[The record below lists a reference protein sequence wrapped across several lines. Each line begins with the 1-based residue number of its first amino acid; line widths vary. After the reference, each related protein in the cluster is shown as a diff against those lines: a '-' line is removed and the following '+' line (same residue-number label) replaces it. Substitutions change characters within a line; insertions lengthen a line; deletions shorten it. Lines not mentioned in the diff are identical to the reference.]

1 MKKIKVLLIL
11 LFAVFGLVMFQ
22 AQPMTANSPLV
33 ELTRGTTPIKH
44 YGTQNPV
51 MIPQTYAE
59 QTHEFRGVWVATVF
73 SLNMPLHTS
82 EAQYKAAYNELLDR
96 VIAKNMNAILFQVR
110 PQNDAF
116 YESDYAEFSK
126 WLTGTEG
133 QDPGWDVMEYL
144 VTRAHERGIEFHAWL
159 NPYRV
164 GNSSLDKNSFI
175 NTLHERNFAAQN
187 RDLVVSGNPD
197 GNGLNTYI
205 LNPGEPAVKEYI
217 RNVVKEL
224 MTKYDVDG
232 IHFDDYFYPYSGISQ
247 DVVTFDTYKLP
258 GQTIANW
265 RRENINDVVRG
276 VKEDVDLHN
285 DTNSKDVRFG
295 ISPFGIWAGKA
306 SMPDGSN
313 TGATGQSYSGQYA
326 DSKKWVEEGWVH
338 YINPQI
344 YWNFTHP
351 TAPYADV
358 VDWWASIVR
367 GTDVDLVIGHSIAN
381 AAGWLSD
388 EIATQLKYNQKHPEI
403 KGSVMYS
410 AAFLT
415 GTNMNT
421 VVNSYW
427 ETTTLG
433 TWATSNVPGP
443 TYSLAGTFSNGAYRS
458 DVTVTLTST
467 DQAYYKIGGGDWIM
481 YTAPVVL
488 THQGTQTF
496 FMKAINDLDE
506 ESLVSAVDVTITRV
520 NNVLPTITLN
530 GTQIG
535 NSYVVGSTVTVT
547 SPSNTIWIAVNK
559 GSIGTWNIYS
569 EPLVLNQTGTYFI
582 RTKTIDSLGIESN
595 EVTRSVSVVA
605 ETYPSPTINIVGI
618 GNDPYYQEADFS
630 LSSTAPSY
638 SYKINDGAWT
648 IYSAPVSLSTDGTYI
663 ISYRNNDGAS
673 IVSSKTIYIDN
684 VEPLDPIITVTG
696 EYDGWNYIEETTVEL
711 EKADINDKIFHRV
724 HNGSSWTAWSEYTEI
739 LEFFI
744 NAVYTVEYYAVDQ
757 AGNASETL
765 TQRIRL
771 NMPISED
778 NLYVIRD
785 GKIINYYNTS
795 NPILLP
801 TSYTEKTQEIR
812 AVWVATVANI
822 DIPLHTSEADYK
834 SRIIVMLDRLE
845 ANNFNTMFFQVRP
858 MNDAFYESDYA
869 PFSRYLTGI
878 EGGDPGWDVLEF
890 IISEAHKRGIEFHA
904 WLNPYRVSNNG
915 DLSKAEQLSLLH
927 NDNFAKQNPNLV
939 LEDLGGKLILN
950 PGENQV
956 RSYITNVIQELMS
969 KYDVDGIHFDDYF
982 YSYSGMNDSQDATT
996 YNNTKDTGQTL
1007 ADWRRNNI
1015 DLLMEDLFYT
1025 IETWNTTQDK
1035 HVKFGI
1041 SPFGI
1046 WLSGG
1051 PEGSNTSPYA
1061 LQSYK
1066 DQYADSKKWVENG
1079 WVHYI
1084 LPQLYWQFDHSAA
1097 PFADLVDWWADLTAA
1112 NGVDLIIGQGFYRF
1126 SDGSWDDQNELIE
1139 QIRYISTKES
1149 VVGVSFFSYKTLLSP
1164 NENVQN
1170 TLERLNNLY
1179 WTEYPSFP
1187 WESDVEKEEEPIVCE
1202 TGYELVDGECVL
1214 IPPVECSP
1222 GYELVDGECVLIVI
1236 PPIKCADGY
1245 KLIDGECIV
1254 VKVPKTGCFSTINET
1269 SAVFVTFSL
1278 VIGAALV
1285 FFIRK
1290 KR

>member
-1 MKKIKVLLIL
+1 MRKIKLLFIIL
-11 LFAVFGLVMFQ
+11 LAVMGLFLFQ
-22 AQPMTANSPLV
+22 EEKVTASSPLI
-33 ELTRGTTPIKH
+33 ELTRGSTNIFH
-44 YGTQNPV
+44 YDSTERV

-116 YESDYAEFSK
+116 YESDYAMFSK

-164 GNSSLDKNSFI
+164 GNSSLSKQAFI
-175 NTLHERNFAAQN
+175 NTLHEQNYAALN
-187 RDLVVSGNPD
+187 PDLVVSGNPD

-205 LNPGEPAVKEYI
+205 LNPGEPLVKEYI

-232 IHFDDYFYPYSGISQ
+232 IHFDDYFYPYSGMSA
-247 DVVTFDTYKLP
+247 DTATYDTYKLP
-258 GQTIANW
+258 GQTIADW

-295 ISPFGIWAGKA
+295 ISPFGIWAGKN
-306 SMPDGSN
+306 SMPGGSN

-326 DSKKWVEEGWVH
+326 DSKKWVEQGWVH

-344 YWNFTHP
+344 YWNFTHS

-367 GTDVDLVIGHSIAN
+367 GTDVDLIIGHSIAN
-381 AAGWLSD
+381 AASWLPD
-388 EIATQLKYNQKHPEI
+388 EIGTQLKYNQKHPEI

-421 VVNSYW
+421 VVNNYW
-427 ETTTLG
+427 QNTTLG

-443 TYSLAGTFSNGAYRS
+443 TYQLSGTYSGGAYS
-458 DVTVTLTST
+458 SNVTVTLTST
-467 DQAYYKIGGGDWIM
+467 DQAYYRIGGGDWII
-481 YTAPVVL
+481 YTEPVVL

-496 FMKAINDLDE
+496 FMKAINNLDE
-506 ESLVSAVDVTITRV
+506 ESLVSAVDVTIIKV
-520 NNVLPTITLN
+520 NNVLPVISVT

-535 NSYVVGSTVTVT
+535 SSYVLGSTVSVT
-547 SPSNTIWIAVNK
+547 SSSNTLWIAVNK
-559 GSIGTWNIYS
+559 GSVGPWNLYT
-569 EPLVLNQTGTYFI
+569 EPYVLNQTGNYFI
-582 RTKTIDSLGIESN
+582 RTKTIDSNGIESA
-595 EVTRSVSVVA
+595 EVTRSISVVA
-605 ETYPSPTINIVGI
+605 ETYPNPTLNIVGI
-618 GNDPYYQEADFS
+618 GSDPYYQQADFS

-638 SYKINDGAWT
+638 SYKINDGEWT
-648 IYSAPVSLSTDGTYI
+648 IYSSPVSLTTDGTYI

-673 IVSSKTIYIDN
+673 IVTSKTIYIDN
-684 VEPLDPIITVTG
+684 VAPEDPTVTLTG
-696 EYDGWNYIEETTVEL
+696 EYDGWYYVEETTL
-711 EKADINDKIFHRV
+711 EFEPNDVNDKIMYRI
-724 HNGSSWTAWSEYTEI
+724 HNGSIWSAWSEYTEP
-739 LEFFI
+739 LEFVI
-744 NAVYTVEYYAVDQ
+744 NATYTVEYYAIDRALNVSD
-757 AGNASETL
+757 TL
-765 TQRIRL
+765 DQRIRL
-771 NMPISED
+771 NAPISED
-778 NLYVIRD
+778 NLYVIRN
-785 GKIINYYNTS
+785 GKIINYYNTT

-801 TSYTEKTQEIR
+801 QSYTEKSEEIR

-822 DIPLHTSEADYK
+822 DIPLHTSEAQYK
-834 SRIIVMLDRLE
+834 NEIIKMLDTLE
-845 ANNFNTMFFQVRP
+845 KNNFNTMFFQVRP

-878 EGGDPGWDVLEF
+878 EGQDPGWDVLGF
-890 IISEAHKRGIEFHA
+890 IIEEAHKRGIEFHA

-915 DLSKAEQLSLLH
+915 DLTKAEQLSLLH
-927 NDNFAKQNPNLV
+927 DDNFAKQNPNLV
-939 LEDLGGKLILN
+939 LQDLGGKLILN

-956 RSYITNVIQELMS
+956 RAYIKNVIQELMS

-982 YSYSGMNDSQDATT
+982 YSYSGMNNNQDAQT
-996 YNNTKDTGQTL
+996 YENTKDTDQSL

-1025 IETWNTTQDK
+1025 IDTWNTTQDK
-1035 HVKFGI
+1035 KVKFGI

-1051 PEGSNTSPYA
+1051 PEGSNTSPNA

-1097 PFADLVDWWADLTAA
+1097 PFADLVDWWADLTLA
-1112 NGVDLIIGQGFYRF
+1112 NGVDLIIGQGFYRYTE
-1126 SDGSWDDQNELIE
+1126 GTWTDDNELIE

-1149 VVGVSFFSYKTLLSP
+1149 VVGVSLFSYRTLNSP
-1164 NENVQN
+1164 NTKVVQ
-1170 TLERLNNLY
+1170 TLERLNDIY
-1179 WTEYPSFP
+1179 WTTYPSFP
-1187 WESDVEKEEEPIVCE
+1187 WDSDVEKEEQPIVCE
-1202 TGYELVDGECVL
+1202 TGYELIDGECVPIQPIECAPGYELVDGECVL
-1214 IPPVECSP
+1214 IPPVECED
-1222 GYELVDGECVLIVI
+1222 GYELIDGECVLIEVPEEGLSTPVI
-1236 PPIKCADGY
+1236 VAIAAG
-1245 KLIDGECIV
+1245 
-1254 VKVPKTGCFSTINET
+1254 S
-1269 SAVFVTFSL
+1269 SL
-1278 VIGAALV
+1278 VLLGVIALIV
-1285 FFIRK
+1285 K
-1290 KR
+1290 KLVLRI

>member
-1 MKKIKVLLIL
+1 MRKIKLLFIIL
-11 LFAVFGLVMFQ
+11 LAVMGLFLFQ
-22 AQPMTANSPLV
+22 EQKITASSPLI
-33 ELTRGTTPIKH
+33 ELTRGSTNIYH
-44 YGTQNPV
+44 YNSTERV

-73 SLNMPLHTS
+73 SLNMPLHSS
-82 EAQYKAAYNELLDR
+82 ETQYKAAYEELLDR

-116 YESDYAEFSK
+116 YDSDYAEFSK

-164 GNSSLDKNSFI
+164 GNSSMTKTNFI
-175 NTLHERNFAAQN
+175 STLHERNFASLN
-187 RDLVVSGNPD
+187 PDLVVAGNPD
-197 GNGLNTYI
+197 GNGLYPYI
-205 LNPGEPAVKEYI
+205 LNPGEPLVKEYI

-224 MTKYDVDG
+224 MDLYDVDG
-232 IHFDDYFYPYSGISQ
+232 IHFDDYFYPYSGITS
-247 DVVTFDTYKLP
+247 DTATYDTYKLP
-258 GQTIANW
+258 GQTLADW
-265 RRENINDVVRG
+265 RRENVNDVIRG

-295 ISPFGIWAGKA
+295 VSPFGIWAGKNT
-306 SMPDGSN
+306 MPEGSN
-313 TGATGQSYSGQYA
+313 TGATGQSYVSQFA
-326 DSKKWVEEGWVH
+326 DSKKWVEQGWVH
-338 YINPQI
+338 YINPQV
-344 YWNFTHP
+344 YWNFTHS

-358 VDWWASIVR
+358 VDWWASVVR

-381 AAGWLSD
+381 AGGWLSD
-388 EIATQLKYNQKHPEI
+388 EISTQLRYNQKHPEI

-421 VVNSYW
+421 VRNNNW
-427 ETTTLG
+427 QNTTLG
-433 TWATSNVPGP
+433 TWATSNVAGP
-443 TYSLAGTFSNGAYRS
+443 TYELSGTYSGGAYRS

-467 DQAYYKIGGGDWIM
+467 DQAYYKIGGGEWTI

-488 THQGTQTF
+488 SHQGTETF
-496 FMKAINDLDE
+496 FMKAVNNLDE
-506 ESLVSAVDVTITRV
+506 ESLVSAVDITITRV
-520 NNVLPTITLN
+520 NNVLPVITVQ

-535 NSYVVGSTVTVT
+535 SSYVLGSTVSVT
-547 SPSNTIWIAVNK
+547 SSSNTVWIAVNK
-559 GSIGTWNIYS
+559 GSVGPWNPYT

-582 RTKTIDSLGIESN
+582 RTKTIDSYGIESS
-595 EVTRSVSVVA
+595 EVTRSISVVA
-605 ETYPSPTINIVGI
+605 ETYPNPTLNIVGV
-618 GNDPYYQEADFS
+618 GSDPYYQQADFS

-638 SYKINDGAWT
+638 SYKINDGEWT
-648 IYSAPVSLSTDGTYI
+648 VYSSPVTLTTDGTYI

-673 IVSSKTIYIDN
+673 IVTSKTIYIDN
-684 VEPLDPIITVTG
+684 VVPEDPTVTLTG
-696 EYDGWNYIEETTVEL
+696 EYDGWYYIEETTL
-711 EKADINDKIFHRV
+711 EFEPNDVNDKIMYRI
-724 HNGSSWTAWSEYTEI
+724 HNGSTWSAWNEYTEP
-739 LEFFI
+739 LEFVI
-744 NAVYTVEYYAVDQ
+744 NATYTVEYYAMDRALNVSD
-757 AGNASETL
+757 TL
-765 TQRIRL
+765 DQRIRL
-771 NMPISED
+771 NAPISED
-778 NLYVIRD
+778 NLYVIRN
-785 GKIINYYNTS
+785 GKIINYYNTT

-801 TSYTEKTQEIR
+801 QSYTEKSEEIR

-822 DIPLHTSEADYK
+822 DIPLHTSEAQYK
-834 SRIIVMLDRLE
+834 NEIIKMLNTLE
-845 ANNFNTMFFQVRP
+845 KNNFNTMFFQVRP

-878 EGGDPGWDVLEF
+878 EGQDPGWDVLGF
-890 IISEAHKRGIEFHA
+890 IIEEAHKRGIEFHA

-915 DLSKAEQLSLLH
+915 DLTKAEQLSLLH
-927 NDNFAKQNPNLV
+927 DDNFAKQNPNLV

-956 RSYITNVIQELMS
+956 RAYIKNVIQELMA

-982 YSYSGMNDSQDATT
+982 YSYSGMNNNQDAQT
-996 YNNTKDTGQTL
+996 YENTKDTDQSL

-1025 IETWNTTQDK
+1025 IDTWNVTQDK
-1035 HVKFGI
+1035 KVKFGI

-1051 PEGSNTSPYA
+1051 PEGSNTSPNA

-1097 PFADLVDWWADLTAA
+1097 PFADLVDWWADLTLA
-1112 NGVDLIIGQGFYRF
+1112 NGVDLIIGQGFYRYTE
-1126 SDGSWDDQNELIE
+1126 GTWTDDNELIE

-1149 VVGVSFFSYKTLLSP
+1149 VVGVSLFSYKTLNSP
-1164 NENVQN
+1164 NAKVVQ
-1170 TLERLNNLY
+1170 TLERLNNIY
-1179 WTEYPSFP
+1179 WTTYPSFP
-1187 WESDVEKEEEPIVCE
+1187 WDSDVEKEEQPIVCE
-1202 TGYELVDGECVL
+1202 TGYELIDGECVPIQPIECAPGYELVDGECVL
-1214 IPPVECSP
+1214 IPPVECED
-1222 GYELVDGECVLIVI
+1222 GYELIDGECVLIEVPEEGLSTPVI
-1236 PPIKCADGY
+1236 VAIAAG
-1245 KLIDGECIV
+1245 
-1254 VKVPKTGCFSTINET
+1254 S
-1269 SAVFVTFSL
+1269 SL
-1278 VIGAALV
+1278 VLLGVIALIV
-1285 FFIRK
+1285 K
-1290 KR
+1290 KLVLRI

>member
-1 MKKIKVLLIL
+1 MGLFLFQEQKI
-11 LFAVFGLVMFQ
+11 
-22 AQPMTANSPLV
+22 TASSPLI
-33 ELTRGTTPIKH
+33 ELTRGSTNIYH
-44 YGTQNPV
+44 YNSTERV

-73 SLNMPLHTS
+73 SLNMPLHSS
-82 EAQYKAAYNELLDR
+82 ETQYKAAYEELLDR

-116 YESDYAEFSK
+116 YDSDYAEFSK

-164 GNSSLDKNSFI
+164 GNSSMTKTNFI
-175 NTLHERNFAAQN
+175 STLHERNFASLN
-187 RDLVVSGNPD
+187 PDLVVAGNPD
-197 GNGLNTYI
+197 GNGLYPYI
-205 LNPGEPAVKEYI
+205 LNPGEPLVKEYI

-224 MTKYDVDG
+224 MDLYDVDG
-232 IHFDDYFYPYSGISQ
+232 IHFDDYFYPYSGITS
-247 DVVTFDTYKLP
+247 DTATYDTYKLP
-258 GQTIANW
+258 GQTLADW
-265 RRENINDVVRG
+265 RRENVNDVIRG

-295 ISPFGIWAGKA
+295 VSPFGIWAGKNT
-306 SMPDGSN
+306 MPEGSN
-313 TGATGQSYSGQYA
+313 TGATGQSYVSQFA
-326 DSKKWVEEGWVH
+326 DSKKWVEQGWVH
-338 YINPQI
+338 YINPQV
-344 YWNFTHP
+344 YWNFTHS

-358 VDWWASIVR
+358 VDWWASVVR

-381 AAGWLSD
+381 AGGWLSD
-388 EIATQLKYNQKHPEI
+388 EISTQLRYNQKHPEI

-421 VVNSYW
+421 VRNNNW
-427 ETTTLG
+427 QNTTLG
-433 TWATSNVPGP
+433 TWATSNVAGP
-443 TYSLAGTFSNGAYRS
+443 TYELSGTYSGGAYRS

-467 DQAYYKIGGGDWIM
+467 DQAYYKIGGGEWTI

-488 THQGTQTF
+488 SHQGTETF
-496 FMKAINDLDE
+496 FMKAVNNLDE
-506 ESLVSAVDVTITRV
+506 ESLVSAVDITITRV
-520 NNVLPTITLN
+520 NNVLPVITVQ

-535 NSYVVGSTVTVT
+535 SSYVLGSTVSVT
-547 SPSNTIWIAVNK
+547 SSSNTVWIAVNK
-559 GSIGTWNIYS
+559 GSVGPWNPYT

-582 RTKTIDSLGIESN
+582 RTKTIDSYGIESS
-595 EVTRSVSVVA
+595 EVTRSISVVA
-605 ETYPSPTINIVGI
+605 ETYPNPTLNIVGV
-618 GNDPYYQEADFS
+618 GSDPYYQQADFS

-638 SYKINDGAWT
+638 SYKINDGEWT
-648 IYSAPVSLSTDGTYI
+648 VYSSPVTLTTDGTYI

-673 IVSSKTIYIDN
+673 IVTSKTIYIDN
-684 VEPLDPIITVTG
+684 VVPEDPTVTLTG
-696 EYDGWNYIEETTVEL
+696 EYDGWYYIEETTL
-711 EKADINDKIFHRV
+711 EFEPNDVNDKIMYRI
-724 HNGSSWTAWSEYTEI
+724 HNGSTWSAWNEYTEP
-739 LEFFI
+739 LEFVI
-744 NAVYTVEYYAVDQ
+744 NATYTVEYYAMDRALNVSD
-757 AGNASETL
+757 TL
-765 TQRIRL
+765 DQRIRL
-771 NMPISED
+771 NAPISED
-778 NLYVIRD
+778 NLYVIRN
-785 GKIINYYNTS
+785 GKIINYYNTT

-801 TSYTEKTQEIR
+801 QSYTEKSEEIR

-822 DIPLHTSEADYK
+822 DIPLHTSEAQYK
-834 SRIIVMLDRLE
+834 NEIIKMLNTLE
-845 ANNFNTMFFQVRP
+845 KNNFNTMFFQVRP

-878 EGGDPGWDVLEF
+878 EGQDPGWDVLGF
-890 IISEAHKRGIEFHA
+890 IIEEAHKRGIEFHA

-915 DLSKAEQLSLLH
+915 DLTKAEQLSLLH
-927 NDNFAKQNPNLV
+927 DDNFAKQNPNLV

-956 RSYITNVIQELMS
+956 RAYIKNVIQELMA

-982 YSYSGMNDSQDATT
+982 YSYSGMNNNQDAQT
-996 YNNTKDTGQTL
+996 YENTKDTDQSL

-1025 IETWNTTQDK
+1025 IDTWNVTQDK
-1035 HVKFGI
+1035 KVKFGI

-1051 PEGSNTSPYA
+1051 PEGSNTSPNA

-1097 PFADLVDWWADLTAA
+1097 PFADLVDWWADLTLA
-1112 NGVDLIIGQGFYRF
+1112 NGVDLIIGQGFYRYTE
-1126 SDGSWDDQNELIE
+1126 GTWTDDNELIE

-1149 VVGVSFFSYKTLLSP
+1149 VVGVSLFSYKTLNSP
-1164 NENVQN
+1164 NAKVVQ
-1170 TLERLNNLY
+1170 TLERLNNIY
-1179 WTEYPSFP
+1179 WTTYPSFP
-1187 WESDVEKEEEPIVCE
+1187 WDSDVEKEEQPIVCE
-1202 TGYELVDGECVL
+1202 TGYELIDGECVPIQPIECAPGYELVDGECVL
-1214 IPPVECSP
+1214 IPPVECED
-1222 GYELVDGECVLIVI
+1222 GYELIDGECVLIEVPEEGLSTPVI
-1236 PPIKCADGY
+1236 VAIAAG
-1245 KLIDGECIV
+1245 
-1254 VKVPKTGCFSTINET
+1254 S
-1269 SAVFVTFSL
+1269 SL
-1278 VIGAALV
+1278 VLLGVIALIV
-1285 FFIRK
+1285 K
-1290 KR
+1290 KLVLRI

>member
-1 MKKIKVLLIL
+1 MGLFLLQEEKI
-11 LFAVFGLVMFQ
+11 
-22 AQPMTANSPLV
+22 TASSPYV
-33 ELTRGTTPIKH
+33 ELTRGSTNIFHYNTTDR
-44 YGTQNPV
+44 V

-116 YESDYAEFSK
+116 YQSDYAMFSK

-164 GNSSLDKNSFI
+164 GNSSLSKTAFI
-175 NTLHERNFAAQN
+175 STLHEQNYAALN
-187 RDLVVSGNPD
+187 PDLVVSGNPD

-232 IHFDDYFYPYSGISQ
+232 IHFDDYFYPYSGMSA
-247 DVVTFDTYKLP
+247 DTVTFDAYKLP
-258 GQTIANW
+258 GQTIADW

-295 ISPFGIWAGKA
+295 ISPFGIWAGKN
-306 SMPDGSN
+306 SMPGGSN

-326 DSKKWVEEGWVH
+326 DSKKWVEQGWVH
-338 YINPQI
+338 YINPQV
-344 YWNFTHP
+344 YWNFTH
-351 TAPYADV
+351 TSAPYADV

-367 GTDVDLVIGHSIAN
+367 GTDVDLIIGHSIAN
-381 AAGWLSD
+381 AAGWLPD

-410 AAFLT
+410 AAFLN

-421 VVNSYW
+421 VVNNYW
-427 ETTTLG
+427 QNQTLG
-433 TWATSNVPGP
+433 TWATSNVTGP
-443 TYSLAGTFSNGAYRS
+443 TYQLAGTYSNGAYRS
-458 DVTVTLTST
+458 DVQVTLTST
-467 DQAYYKIGGGDWIM
+467 DQAYYRVGGGDWTL
-481 YTAPVVL
+481 YTEPVLL
-488 THQGTQTF
+488 TYQGTQTF
-496 FMKAINDLDE
+496 FMKAINNLNE
-506 ESLVSAVDVTITRV
+506 ESLISAVDITIIKV
-520 NNVLPTITLN
+520 NNVLPVISVQ

-535 NSYVVGSTVTVT
+535 SSYVLGSTVSVT
-547 SPSNTIWIAVNK
+547 SSSNTIWIAVNK
-559 GSIGTWNIYS
+559 GSVGPWTLYT
-569 EPLVLNQTGTYFI
+569 EPLVLNETGNYFI
-582 RTKTIDSLGIESN
+582 RTKTVDANGIDSN
-595 EVTRSVSVVA
+595 EVTRSISVVA
-605 ETYPSPTINIVGI
+605 ETYPNPTLNIVGI
-618 GNDPYYQEADFS
+618 GSDPYYQQADFS

-638 SYKINDGAWT
+638 SYKVNDGEWT
-648 IYSAPVSLSTDGTYI
+648 VYSSPVSLSTDGTYI

-673 IVSSKTIYIDN
+673 IVTSKTIYIDN
-684 VEPLDPIITVTG
+684 VAPEEPTVTLTG
-696 EYDGWNYIEETTVEL
+696 EYDGWYYIEETTL
-711 EKADINDKIFHRV
+711 EFEPNDVNDKIMYRI
-724 HNGSSWTAWSEYTEI
+724 HNGSTWSAWSQYTEP
-739 LEFFI
+739 LEFVI
-744 NAVYTVEYYAVDQ
+744 NATYTVEYYAIDRALNVSD
-757 AGNASETL
+757 TL
-765 TQRIRL
+765 DQRIRL
-771 NMPISED
+771 NAPISED
-778 NLYVIRD
+778 NLYVIRN
-785 GKIINYYNTS
+785 GKIINYYNTT

-801 TSYTEKTQEIR
+801 QSYTEKSEEIR

-822 DIPLHTSEADYK
+822 DIPLHTSEAQYK
-834 SRIIVMLDRLE
+834 NEIIKMLDTLE
-845 ANNFNTMFFQVRP
+845 KNNFNTMFFQVRP

-878 EGGDPGWDVLEF
+878 EGQDPGWDVLGF
-890 IISEAHKRGIEFHA
+890 IIGEAHKRGIEFHA

-915 DLSKAEQLSLLH
+915 DLTKAEQLSLLH
-927 NDNFAKQNPNLV
+927 DDNFAKQNPNLV
-939 LEDLGGKLILN
+939 LQDLGGKLILN

-956 RSYITNVIQELMS
+956 RVYIKNVIQELMA

-982 YSYSGMNDSQDATT
+982 YSYSGMNNNQDAQT
-996 YNNTKDTGQTL
+996 YENTKDTDQSL

-1025 IETWNTTQDK
+1025 IDTWNTTQDK
-1035 HVKFGI
+1035 KVKFGI

-1051 PEGSNTSPYA
+1051 PEGSNTSPNA

-1097 PFADLVDWWADLTAA
+1097 PFADLVDWWADLTLA
-1112 NGVDLIIGQGFYRF
+1112 NGVDLIIGQGFYRYTE
-1126 SDGSWDDQNELIE
+1126 GTWTDDNELIE

-1149 VVGVSFFSYKTLLSP
+1149 VVGVSLFSYRTLNSP
-1164 NENVQN
+1164 NTKVVQ
-1170 TLERLNNLY
+1170 TLERLNDIY
-1179 WTEYPSFP
+1179 WTTYPSFP
-1187 WESDVEKEEEPIVCE
+1187 WDSDVEKEEPPIVCE
-1202 TGYELVDGECVL
+1202 TGYELIEDECVLIQPIECSPGYELIDGECVL
-1214 IPPVECSP
+1214 IPPVECED
-1222 GYELVDGECVLIVI
+1222 GYELIDGECVLVEVPEQGLSTPVIVAI
-1236 PPIKCADGY
+1236 AAG
-1245 KLIDGECIV
+1245 
-1254 VKVPKTGCFSTINET
+1254 S
-1269 SAVFVTFSL
+1269 SL
-1278 VIGAALV
+1278 VLLGVIALIV
-1285 FFIRK
+1285 K
-1290 KR
+1290 KLVLRI